1 MALQSSTPHQTLTY
15 LPSPIIRLNTIIPM
29 GSGTVWRV
37 FVIMSSGME
46 IWIPG
51 ITLTCRLAAPLARC
65 YTLPPSV
72 NTAQLNVWSCS
83 LLLGG
88 YCQLCL
94 QYIQLPEQKNWT
106 TYIYI
111 AHQNLALPLSNKRFR
126 LVKCTV

>member
-51 ITLTCRLAAPLARC
+51 ITLTCWLAAPLARC
-65 YTLPPSV
+65 YTLPLSV
-72 NTAQLNVWSCS
+72 NTALLNVWSCS
-83 LLLGG
+83 LLLDG
-88 YCQLCL
+88 YCQLCS
-94 QYIQLPEQKNWT
+94 QYMYSSLSKKLD
-106 TYIYI
+106 YIYI
-111 AHQNLALPLSNKRFR
+111 YSTSKSCSTT
-126 LVKCTV
+126 VKQAV